1 MPRRRNR
8 SRSSSIL
15 SLDSRGKTRSRTP
28 QPRQKRHEQG
38 ETQESQ
44 EARLNV
50 LLEWL
55 ESRRR
60 RLFQPGAADDV
71 SQHVSHAAQPVADW
85 TGWTAETVAAADTL
99 ATACAAAATRC
110 KPAARRT
117 AVAAS
122 EAAPAA
128 RAVVAGRVPKGS
140 AAVSMA
146 RARHISQDEPRPGD
160 DAAKRVDK
168 PQQQQSRGDAAGPEE
183 NVSADQS

>member
-50 LLEWL
+50 LLERL
-55 ESRRR
+55 ESR

-99 ATACAAAATRC
+99 ATACAAAATSC